1 MKAKLD
7 VEKSNRATF
16 FPGAQVQDRAPRNL
30 NRKKPLCSKVHLYVM
45 SQRLGNS
52 VAALT
57 RVWHHVDMAAD
68 PRTLG
73 RLALSIAITLQGKH
87 KPTFSPNRDHGDYV
101 VVTNCAHL
109 KVSGRKMQDK
119 LYWSHNTRPGSLKL
133 VPMERMIA
141 NKGYSEIVRRAVKNM
156 IPKNKLRLIRMDR
169 LKLFDGDE
177 HPYKDNLIAYA
188 DEVPEMKKKL
198 ADLNRREAKLAEMRK
213 KYLEN

>member
-1 MKAKLD
+1 
-7 VEKSNRATF
+7 
-16 FPGAQVQDRAPRNL
+16 
-30 NRKKPLCSKVHLYVM
+30 
-45 SQRLGNS
+45 
-52 VAALT
+52 
-57 RVWHHVDMAAD
+57 
-68 PRTLG
+68 
-73 RLALSIAITLQGKH
+73 
-87 KPTFSPNRDHGDYV
+87 
-101 VVTNCAHL
+101 
-109 KVSGRKMQDK
+109 
-119 LYWSHNTRPGSLKL
+119 
-133 VPMERMIA
+133 MERMIA